1 MRRLPDRVP
10 GVALPAEP
18 VAHRRMRSPRACPAR
33 GDFGLPSRSV
43 APHPSV
49 LRRPGSNSDP
59 LPWPGSA
66 QTDKLADRLTTAD
79 FPCFGVTANHH
90 RHGDQ
95 ARTWRPSL
103 PRAGRGCCERGERGN
118 INYTSGCREH
128 HCLDRAKLRQ
138 ARVREG
144 RYLLRNQFRRG
155 RPGQTAESLTAAGD
169 GVGSVQEPERRP
181 RDPAGLLPARGA
193 HRGELSPTRRG
204 IATASRGC
212 LCFLRKSGSTAT
224 DDEGGPRYRRVRF

>member
-1 MRRLPDRVP
+1 MVCRLDLSPRTHRSCAAPGQIRIPSHGRDPRRPISSQIDSRRPIFPALELPLIITDMAIKLVP
-10 GVALPAEP
+10 GGHPYHALAE
-18 VAHRRMRSPRACPAR
+18 AAANAAR
-33 GDFGLPSRSV
+33 
-43 APHPSV
+43 
-49 LRRPGSNSDP
+49 
-59 LPWPGSA
+59 
-66 QTDKLADRLTTAD
+66 
-79 FPCFGVTANHH
+79 
-90 RHGDQ
+90 
-95 ARTWRPSL
+95 
-103 PRAGRGCCERGERGN
+103 EGN

-181 RDPAGLLPARGA
+181 RDPAGLSPARGA